1 MLDDFMY
8 MYTKDPY
15 AVFIDHC
22 AFVDKDP
29 PRETV
34 QTNDDLWATVLPGS
48 MKPEGNSAYDPRN
61 CIYIHIYIL
70 YN

>member
-1 MLDDFMY
+1 MALYICFSAFVKLMLDDFMY

-34 QTNDDLWATVLPGS
+34 QTNDDL
-48 MKPEGNSAYDPRN
+48 
-61 CIYIHIYIL
+61 
-70 YN
+70 